1 MRNSNV
7 ILNIIFGVAI
17 IVLFVLYVKKPSTTR
32 VAAAQSASL
41 TTVDTTADG
50 KVVPSTSFPI
60 AYVIVDSVMHNY
72 LYYQKLQKQY
82 QNMVSAEDAKLQRKA
97 EMFQKDVQEYQYQ
110 VENRIIT
117 SANAQTKE
125 AELSQR
131 QQNLYAEQQSKQ
143 QELSEK
149 EQKLLE
155 QLIDSVHECIKFYNA
170 DGKYKIILNNAY
182 QSSVLYAE
190 DDLNVTNQVLEVM
203 NNRYKASLE
212 AANKAKE

>member
-17 IVLFVLYVKKPSTTR
+17 IVLFVLYVKKPSTST
-32 VAAAQSASL
+32 VAPDQNAVLA
-41 TTVDTTADG
+41 TVETNADG
-50 KVVPSTSFPI
+50 EVVPSISFPI

-72 LYYQKLQKQY
+72 LYYQKLEKQY
-82 QNMVSAEDAKLQRKA
+82 QNMVSAEEAKLQRKA
-97 EMFQKDVQEYQYQ
+97 EKFQKDVQDFQYQ

-117 SANAQTKE
+117 TADAQAKE
-125 AELSQR
+125 AELTQR
-131 QQNLYAEQQSKQ
+131 QQNLYVEQQTKQ
-143 QELSEK
+143 QELAKK

-190 DDLNVTNQVLEVM
+190 DDLNITNQVLEVM
-203 NNRYKASLE
+203 NQRYSASTE
-212 AANKAKE
+212 ATNKATK

>member
-17 IVLFVLYVKKPSTTR
+17 IVLFVLYVKKPSTST
-32 VAAAQSASL
+32 VAPAQNAVL
-41 TTVDTTADG
+41 ATVETNADG
-50 KVVPSTSFPI
+50 EIVPSTSFPI

-72 LYYQKLQKQY
+72 LYYQKLEKQY
-82 QNMVSAEDAKLQRKA
+82 QNMVSAEEAKLQRKA
-97 EMFQKDVQEYQYQ
+97 EKFQKDVQEFQYQ

-117 SANAQTKE
+117 TADAQAKE
-125 AELSQR
+125 AELTQR
-131 QQNLYAEQQSKQ
+131 QQNLYVEQQTKQ
-143 QELSEK
+143 QELAKK

-190 DDLNVTNQVLEVM
+190 DDLNITNQVLEVM
-203 NNRYKASLE
+203 NQRYSASTE
-212 AANKAKE
+212 ATNKATK

>member
-1 MRNSNV
+1 
-7 ILNIIFGVAI
+7 
-17 IVLFVLYVKKPSTTR
+17 
-32 VAAAQSASL
+32 
-41 TTVDTTADG
+41 
-50 KVVPSTSFPI
+50 
-60 AYVIVDSVMHNY
+60 
-72 LYYQKLQKQY
+72 
-82 QNMVSAEDAKLQRKA
+82 MVSAEDAKLQRKA

-170 DGKYKIILNNAY
+170 DSKYKIILNNAY

-212 AANKAKE
+212 AANKAKK

>member
-17 IVLFVLYVKKPSTTR
+17 IVLFVLYVKKPSTKT
-32 VAAAQSASL
+32 VAPAQSASL

-149 EQKLLE
+149 EQKLLD